1 MAVLGALI
9 ERGGDHLDPLRL
21 FVPGID
27 VKAEFAKRADAGVP
41 DDLRVEDLYP
51 DAVPALRALI
61 AAGYRVGIVGN
72 QPARAEAVF
81 NGLGLALDFVASSA
95 SWGLAKPDPAFFARI
110 AEELRLPPERDRLR
124 RRPPRQRRPSGRGRR
139 DGRDL
144 HPPRG
149 LGLDPGRPVRSA
161 RGGCV
166 DREPERAAGRARG
179 LRVTPLGRNPL
190 PGRRAV
196 RPDRQVRCPSRHE
209 PGTLVSGCTSRSIDR
224 WAPTGGCAPRDG
236 LSRPVKGT
244 GVGKRQTFP
253 RDRGRRLRSG
263 RGPCRGRAASR
274 PPGPPSRRLA
284 PGPRPRRPRRAG
296 RAARRG
302 RGSPR

>member
-1 MAVLGALI
+1 MTIRAVVFDVGETLVDETRIWSDWADWLGIPRLTFMAVLGALI

-27 VKAEFAKRADAGVP
+27 IKAEFAKRADAGVP

-72 QPARAEAVF
+72 QPTRAEAVF

-110 AEELRLPPERDRLR
+110 AEELAAPARRDRLR

-139 DGRDL
+139 AGRDL

-161 RGGCV
+161 RGNC
-166 DREPERAAGRARG
+166 DDRG
-179 LRVTPLGRNPL
+179 LSEL
-190 PGRRAV
+190 PGV
-196 RPDRQVRCPSRHE
+196 
-209 PGTLVSGCTSRSIDR
+209 L
-224 WAPTGGCAPRDG
+224 
-236 LSRPVKGT
+236 
-244 GVGKRQTFP
+244 
-253 RDRGRRLRSG
+253 
-263 RGPCRGRAASR
+263 AAS
-274 PPGPPSRRLA
+274 
-284 PGPRPRRPRRAG
+284 
-296 RAARRG
+296 
-302 RGSPR
+302 GSLR